1 MIKNVGRNL
10 LFKGVVFDQRIIF
23 FNSSEKQEKSQ
34 TCVQQQP
41 LFTGSKIGINKVDGC
56 DPTLWDKFGFYQFK
70 TESWQ
75 SRTNQHF

>member
-1 MIKNVGRNL
+1 MIKNVGGHL

-41 LFTGSKIGINKVDGC
+41 LSTGSKIGINMPRWLRP
-56 DPTLWDKFGFYQFK
+56 DPL
-70 TESWQ
+70 
-75 SRTNQHF
+75 R